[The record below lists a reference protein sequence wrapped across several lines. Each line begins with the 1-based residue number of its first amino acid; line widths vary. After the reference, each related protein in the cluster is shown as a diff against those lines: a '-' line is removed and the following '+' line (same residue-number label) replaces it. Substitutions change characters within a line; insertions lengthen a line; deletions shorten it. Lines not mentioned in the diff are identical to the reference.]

1 VPLQYSYVEYSCF
14 SDTKEYITFVL
25 HEIKKPFSGCDYI
38 IFQIGENRNQFV
50 QFDIAGKRIELDFPF
65 FPANDHLRYIQ
76 KTRKLIESLG
86 FNFTEGSLVPLQYSY
101 VEYSSADSDSFNT
114 LRADFDNDIDLTAE
128 FVYRV
133 FNEVFDKDVSELRI
147 ELGTGES
154 KLSRNIKLGKA
165 ILHELFK
172 RPASK

>member
-1 VPLQYSYVEYSCF
+1 MFAIKYFPRSERVDLLQDRLLGE
-14 SDTKEYITFVL
+14 SDNFNDVKKYITYVL
-25 HEIKKPFSGCDYI
+25 TEIKKPLSGCDYI

-50 QFDIAGKRIELDFPF
+50 QFDIAGKEIVLDFPF

-86 FNFTEGSLVPLQYSY
+86 FNFTEVALLPMQYSY
-101 VEYSSADSDSFNT
+101 VEITPRNSDSFNT
-114 LRADFDNDIDLTAE
+114 LKADFGNNIDLTSE

-133 FNEVFDKDVSELRI
+133 FDEVFEKDASDLKI

-154 KLSRNIKLGKA
+154 NLSRNI
-165 ILHELFK
+165 
-172 RPASK
+172 